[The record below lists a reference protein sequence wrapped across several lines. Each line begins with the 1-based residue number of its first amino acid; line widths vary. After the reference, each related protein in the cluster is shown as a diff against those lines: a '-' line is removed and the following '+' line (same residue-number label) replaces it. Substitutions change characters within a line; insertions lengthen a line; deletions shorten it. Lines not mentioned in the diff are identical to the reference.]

1 MLSNSNSASQRKRA
15 VKPKTKPAAVEY
27 EETKEEILEE
37 VKVPAQGKL
46 SIIDLII
53 FVAAAAETRD
63 APATLC
69 ANCQPTT
76 KPKKVLSAYF
86 FYSNET
92 MPQLREEAKGSMG
105 VPEAAKRVGVLW
117 GGMTDDQKQK
127 WKEMHEADVER

>member
-1 MLSNSNSASQRKRA
+1 MIANSNSASKKQRA
-15 VKPKTKPAAVEY
+15 AKPKTKPAAVEY

-46 SIIDLII
+46 YLKDLNIC
-53 FVAAAAETRD
+53 VAAAAETRD
-63 APATLC
+63 APAQLC
-69 ANCQPTT
+69 SNCQTTT

-105 VPEAAKRVGVLW
+105 VPEAAKKVGVLW

-127 WKEMHEADVER
+127 WH